1 MKKSVSLSIPR
12 PCAES
17 WNNFTPTPEGG
28 FCGSCQKTVIDFT
41 RMSDRQILD
50 YLAKKRAH
58 TCGRFR
64 ADQLKTYTFPEPNSI
79 RPGLTLLRAGILGLL
94 FLLTSRPAGSKNT
107 VPVMPTVEMTQS
119 TSHPGIDEE
128 TPARAERWIKGV
140 VRDETGEPLPGVNV
154 LRKGTTQGTVTD
166 AYGRFEFPEKLNV
179 GDVLIFTFIGF
190 TPLDYVVPAQAPGDV
205 DVLLIADI
213 SLKMDYII
221 VGELVSDAPYE
232 ETPDF
237 TETPAPV
244 APKR

>member
-50 YLAKKRAH
+50 YLAKKRVH

-79 RPGLTLLRAGILGLL
+79 RPGFTLLRAGVLGLL
-94 FLLTSRPAGSKNT
+94 LLFTGRSASAKNT

-119 TSHPGIDEE
+119 ASHPIVGVE
-128 TPARAERWIKGV
+128 PMARAEQWIKGV
-140 VRDETGEPLPGVNV
+140 VRDETGEPLPGVSV
-154 LRKGTTQGTVTD
+154 IRKGTTQGTNTD
-166 AYGRFEFPEKLNV
+166 ADGRFEFPYELKA
-179 GDVLIFTFIGF
+179 GDVLTFSFIGY
-190 TPLDYVVPAQAPGDV
+190 TSIDYVVPETAPDDV
-205 DVLLIADI
+205 KVSLPVDI
-213 SLKMDYII
+213 SLEMDVVIM
-221 VGELVSDAPYE
+221 GELVSDAPYS
-232 ETPDF
+232 
-237 TETPAPV
+237 ETPAPI